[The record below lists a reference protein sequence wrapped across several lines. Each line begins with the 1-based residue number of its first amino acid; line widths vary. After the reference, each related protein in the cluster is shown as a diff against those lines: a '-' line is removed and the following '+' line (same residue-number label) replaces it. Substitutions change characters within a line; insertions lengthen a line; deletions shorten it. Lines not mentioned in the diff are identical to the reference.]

1 MAKELQIGDFSPSGS
16 WIARILAENE
26 KKMMKHSP
34 NRKTFGSQDKRKPF
48 VRLSFG
54 EKYEISQFILKNSK
68 WPVRAYAEHFSK
80 VWNRNITQK

>member
-1 MAKELQIGDFSPSGS
+1 MANELHIGDFSANGTWMS
-16 WIARILAENE
+16 RILAENE
-26 KKMMKHSP
+26 KKIAKP
-34 NRKTFGSQDKRKPF
+34 VNTRKNFGAQDKRKPF